1 MVSNLSISLAN
12 RIVEEKSKQKGRL
25 LIAIVR
31 QIRKRTRGR
40 SCTKNSLQQIKS
52 PKRGRLVHFIESL
65 RSSYTPH
72 AVQQVNKAKNTSR
85 MIMGV

>member
-31 QIRKRTRGR
+31 AMNG
-40 SCTKNSLQQIKS
+40 
-52 PKRGRLVHFIESL
+52 L
-65 RSSYTPH
+65 RP
-72 AVQQVNKAKNTSR
+72 R
-85 MIMGV
+85 